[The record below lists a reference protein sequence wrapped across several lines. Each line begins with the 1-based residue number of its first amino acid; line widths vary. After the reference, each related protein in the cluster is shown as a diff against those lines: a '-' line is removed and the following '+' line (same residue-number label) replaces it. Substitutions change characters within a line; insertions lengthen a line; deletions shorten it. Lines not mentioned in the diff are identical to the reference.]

1 MDTLKI
7 KGHLTVHTKGEG
19 DIPGAPIGTV
29 EHIDGEKYIKL
40 NQSDSPDGQHHWI
53 PIDWVDFVDDRAVY
67 LNKTQSEIITGLM
80 VYHSKANTQ

>member
-19 DIPGAPIGTV
+19 NIPGTLIGTV

-40 NQSDSPDGQHHWI
+40 TQTDSPDGQHHWI
-53 PIDWVDFVDDRAVY
+53 PMDWVDFVDDRALY
-67 LNKTQSEIITGLM
+67 LNKTHSEILTGCS
-80 VYHSKANTQ
+80 V